1 MPKKSI
7 HSAPGL
13 FGTVTHRD
21 EKGKKIGESRPGLFG
36 STIHYDVKGKK
47 VGESRPGL
55 FGGTI
60 HTDAKGNRIGTS
72 ALASLA
78 VQSIATHRGGRWGE
92 HVGWFGGVRT
102 WLDKKK

>member
-36 STIHYDVKGKK
+36 NTIHYD
-47 VGESRPGL
+47 
-55 FGGTI
+55 
-60 HTDAKGNRIGTS
+60 A
-72 ALASLA
+72 
-78 VQSIATHRGGRWGE
+78 
-92 HVGWFGGVRT
+92 
-102 WLDKKK
+102 